1 MLDKLLDALLDAGID
16 TLKLIPFLFIT
27 YLIMEALERKAGEVT
42 AKKLSDVG
50 RVGPLFGGLFGIV
63 PQCGFSTAASSLY
76 AGGLISIGTL
86 LSVFLSTSDEML
98 PIFISEKVAIPL
110 MLKIL
115 LSKAAIGIVSG
126 FAVDVMLRFTRF
138 KYKTEQRISELCEE
152 EHGDDEED
160 KGVFIDALRHTLHI
174 TIFIFLISFA
184 LTFLVEGLG
193 EDVIK
198 NFLMNRSFIGVLIAA
213 LIGLIP
219 NCASSVMITELYLD
233 GMLGAGQMMAGLL
246 VSAGVGLLVLFRT
259 NDHHPKENVKILC
272 MLYVIGIFWG
282 FLFEALGIT
291 F

>member
-27 YLIMEALERKAGEVT
+27 YLIMEALERKTGEVT

-126 FAVDVMLRFTRF
+126 FAVDAMLRFTRF

-160 KGVFIDALRHTLHI
+160 KGVFIDA
-174 TIFIFLISFA
+174 
-184 LTFLVEGLG
+184 
-193 EDVIK
+193 
-198 NFLMNRSFIGVLIAA
+198 
-213 LIGLIP
+213 
-219 NCASSVMITELYLD
+219 
-233 GMLGAGQMMAGLL
+233 
-246 VSAGVGLLVLFRT
+246 
-259 NDHHPKENVKILC
+259 
-272 MLYVIGIFWG
+272 
-282 FLFEALGIT
+282 
-291 F
+291 

>member
-126 FAVDVMLRFTRF
+126 FAVDAMLRFTRF

-272 MLYVIGIFWG
+272 MLYVIGVFWG

>member
-27 YLIMEALERKAGEVT
+27 YLIMEALERKTGEVT

-126 FAVDVMLRFTRF
+126 FAVDAMLRFTRF